1 MRLALTLLAMFALA
15 LVACGGDGD
24 TEDTTEETPAVEAP
38 TVQIDDI
45 VVGTGQTVEAGD
57 TVTVHYTGTLA
68 DGTEF
73 DSSVGGDPIS
83 FPLEGLIA
91 GWQEGIPGMQVGGK
105 RELIIPPELAYGE
118 AGQPGIPPNSTL
130 TFEIELLSIQ

>member
-1 MRLALTLLAMFALA
+1 M
-15 LVACGGDGD
+15 
-24 TEDTTEETPAVEAP
+24 ETP
-38 TVQIDDI
+38 TVQITDI

-57 TVTVHYTGTLA
+57 TVTVHYTGWLA

-73 DSSVGGDPIS
+73 DSSVGGEPIS

-118 AGQPGIPPNSTL
+118 RGNPPSVPPNSTL